1 MNQHNILFAT
11 DGYKPSHFLQDPPD
25 TRGKFSYIAARKGDG
40 VLWTGLQTIIQDYL
54 MTPVTAEQVNQ
65 AAEFYATYGVP
76 FNKEGW
82 MTVVNEF
89 GGFVPVTIK
98 ALPEGTWVP
107 RGVAL
112 ATVET
117 PEGRSDLAWLGGWLE
132 TLLLRVWYPTT
143 VATRSFYGKLTL
155 LDWLGITADNAD
167 GLPFKLHDF
176 GARGVSSGES
186 AALGGLAHLVNFMGS
201 DTIEGVIAANRHYDA
216 GVAGFS
222 IPAAE
227 HSTITAWGR
236 DNEVDAFRNM
246 LTQFAK
252 PGSLVA
258 VVSDSY
264 DIYNACD
271 KLWGQDLR
279 QQVIDSGATV
289 VIRPDSGDPLVVLP
303 EVARILANRFGSTTN
318 SKGFQVLN
326 NVRIIQGDGIDSHE
340 SIYAICNA
348 LAEAGFSTDNIAFG
362 MGGGLL
368 QKLDRDTFGFAMKCS
383 AVNVGGK
390 WVDAYKDPITD
401 PGKTSLRG
409 RLTTVTERGQLLT
422 LRQDDRSWS
431 DYGRTEA
438 LRLVYQNGQQ
448 FNRMTFDQVRE
459 NAHKAALSMFSSAE

>member
-1 MNQHNILFAT
+1 MTSKNILFAT
-11 DGYKPSHFLQDPPD
+11 DGYKPSHFLQDPPG
-25 TRGKFSYIAARKGDG
+25 TRGKFGYIVARKSD
-40 VLWTGLQTIIQDYL
+40 VLWVGLQTIIQDYL
-54 MTPVTAEQVNQ
+54 LTPVTAEMVEE
-65 AAEFYATYGVP
+65 AADFYLPYGVP

-82 MTVVNEF
+82 MAIVNEF

-98 ALPEGTWVP
+98 ALSEGTWVP

-117 PEGRSDLAWLGGWLE
+117 PDDPRFAWVMGWLE

-143 VATRSFYGKLTL
+143 VATRSFYSKITL
-155 LDWLGITADNAD
+155 MDWLGITADNAN

-201 DTIEGVIAANRHYDA
+201 DTIEGVIAAKRYYDA
-216 GVAGFS
+216 GIAGFS

-236 DNEVDAFRNM
+236 DREVDAFRNM
-246 LTQFAK
+246 LTQFAR
-252 PGSLVA
+252 PGAAVA

-264 DIYNACD
+264 DIYGACD

-289 VIRPDSGDPLVVLP
+289 VIRPDSGDPLEVLP
-303 EVARILANRFGSTTN
+303 TVATILADRFGYTTN
-318 SKGFQVLN
+318 SKGFRVLN
-326 NVRIIQGDGIDSHE
+326 NVRIIQGDGIDNHE
-340 SIYAICNA
+340 SIYAICNK
-348 LAEAGFSTDNIAFG
+348 LAETGFSTDNIAFG

-368 QKLDRDTFGFAMKCS
+368 QKLDRDTHGFAMKCS
-383 AVNVGGK
+383 AVNIDGR

-409 RLTTVTERGQLLT
+409 RLTTVRERGQLLT

-431 DYGRTEA
+431 DYGRTDA
-438 LRLVYQNGQQ
+438 LQEVYKVGQQ
-448 FNRMTFDQVRE
+448 LNRITFDQLRE
-459 NAHKAALSMFSSAE
+459 NAHQAALSMFSTAE